1 MLSPQLNKHQI
12 KIWNIFN
19 REYKI
24 LLISIFSFV
33 GLLFLLSI
41 FFPEFIVMTAIFF
54 FGGLIV
60 TIYLWVYQASKLL
73 TKSYI
78 LIESEGT
85 DSKVYEWLEVWLP
98 KEKLLNETPTDF
110 LWSMDLNPMKKNEDI
125 VIMNSVSINE
135 ILPFNPFSIPT
146 SQTKV
151 KSLDVA
157 RTLEQSASKRL
168 FKAKPEVAEVVA
180 VGLLVACL
188 LGVGYGIIML
198 IESGTKGV

>member
-24 LLISIFSFV
+24 LIISIFSFV

-125 VIMNSVSINE
+125 VIMDSVSINE

>member
-24 LLISIFSFV
+24 LIISIFSFV

-41 FFPEFIVMTAIFF
+41 FFPEFVVMTAIFF

-60 TIYLWVYQASKLL
+60 TIYLWFYQASKLL

-85 DSKVYEWLEVWLP
+85 DSKIYEWLEVWLP

>member
-1 MLSPQLNKHQI
+1 
-12 KIWNIFN
+12 
-19 REYKI
+19 
-24 LLISIFSFV
+24 
-33 GLLFLLSI
+33 
-41 FFPEFIVMTAIFF
+41 
-54 FGGLIV
+54 
-60 TIYLWVYQASKLL
+60 
-73 TKSYI
+73 
-78 LIESEGT
+78 
-85 DSKVYEWLEVWLP
+85 
-98 KEKLLNETPTDF
+98 
-110 LWSMDLNPMKKNEDI
+110 MKKNEDI
-125 VIMNSVSINE
+125 VIMNSVSLNE
-135 ILPFNPFSIPT
+135 LLPFNPFSVPT

>member
-24 LLISIFSFV
+24 LIISIFSFV

-41 FFPEFIVMTAIFF
+41 FFPEFVVMTAIFF

>member
-24 LLISIFSFV
+24 LIISIFSFV

-135 ILPFNPFSIPT
+135 ILPFNPFSVPT

>member
-1 MLSPQLNKHQI
+1 
-12 KIWNIFN
+12 
-19 REYKI
+19 
-24 LLISIFSFV
+24 
-33 GLLFLLSI
+33 
-41 FFPEFIVMTAIFF
+41 MTAIFF

-135 ILPFNPFSIPT
+135 ILPFNPFSVPT

>member
-24 LLISIFSFV
+24 LIISIFSFV